1 MKDYI
6 ISNIGKKILAIT
18 LAIILWIIANFEQ
31 DIEKNIEIDIQ
42 YNDLSPDLIIK
53 SIPPES
59 LNLRIRGSRTKVSI
73 LKTENYSYPI
83 SLNKVAKGV
92 SIFNIRTEQ
101 IRIPG
106 IQIISLSPSEIEL
119 EIDDL
124 ITKRV
129 NIKPNI
135 GLPDIGFNVV
145 GTPKVKPSSVKISGP
160 KTILSE
166 LQFIN
171 TDEVK
176 IEGEKTN
183 FTIEVPL
190 KANSPLLK
198 ILNDD
203 EVVKIT
209 IDIQETIIEK
219 EFKELGI
226 NIIDIG
232 NKNYEILGKQSV
244 DLLFKGPYSKI
255 KELSSEEIKV
265 TASAESIGSQKRN
278 KHKLSLQ
285 VDYPNKEDIKL
296 EKITPN
302 TIDLR
307 IKQ

>member
-1 MKDYI
+1 MKDYFTT
-6 ISNIGKKILAIT
+6 NIGKKILAIT

-53 SIPPES
+53 SAPPES
-59 LNLRIRGSRTKVSI
+59 LNLRIRGSRTKLSI

-83 SLNKVAKGV
+83 SLNKVASGV
-92 SIFNIRTEQ
+92 SKFNIRTEQ

-106 IQIISLSPSEIEL
+106 VNIIGLSPSEIKL
-119 EIDDL
+119 EIDHL
-124 ITKRV
+124 ITKKV
-129 NIKPNI
+129 KINPKI

-145 GTPKVKPSSVKISGP
+145 GTPKVQPSSVKISGP
-160 KTILSE
+160 KSILSE

-176 IEGEKTN
+176 IEGEQTN

-190 KANSPLLK
+190 KTNSPLLK
-198 ILNDD
+198 ILSDD

-209 IDIQETIIEK
+209 INIQETIIEK

-226 NIIDIG
+226 NIIDIE
-232 NKNYEILGKQSV
+232 NKNYKILGKQSV
-244 DLLFKGPYSKI
+244 DLLFEGPYSKI
-255 KELSSEEIKV
+255 KELSSEDIKV
-265 TASAESIGSQKRN
+265 TASAKGITSKRGI

-285 VDYPNKEDIKL
+285 VDYPNKEDIRL
-296 EKITPN
+296 VRITPI
-302 TIDLR
+302 TIDVQ
-307 IKQ
+307 IK

>member
-1 MKDYI
+1 MKDYFTT
-6 ISNIGKKILAIT
+6 NIGKKILAIT

-53 SIPPES
+53 SAPPES
-59 LNLRIRGSRTKVSI
+59 LNLRIRGSRTKLSI

-83 SLNKVAKGV
+83 SLNKVASGV
-92 SIFNIRTEQ
+92 SKFNIRTEQ

-106 IQIISLSPSEIEL
+106 VNIIGLSPSEIKL
-119 EIDDL
+119 EIDHL
-124 ITKRV
+124 ITKKV
-129 NIKPNI
+129 KINPKI

-145 GTPKVKPSSVKISGP
+145 GTPKVQPSSVKISGP
-160 KTILSE
+160 KSILSE

-176 IEGEKTN
+176 IEGEQTN

-190 KANSPLLK
+190 KTNSPLLK
-198 ILNDD
+198 ILSDD

-209 IDIQETIIEK
+209 INIQETIIEK

-226 NIIDIG
+226 NIIDIE
-232 NKNYEILGKQSV
+232 NMNYKILGKQSV
-244 DLLFKGPYSKI
+244 DLLFEGPYSKI
-255 KELSSEEIKV
+255 KELSSEDIKV
-265 TASAESIGSQKRN
+265 TASAKGITSKRGI

-285 VDYPNKEDIKL
+285 VDYPNKEDIRL
-296 EKITPN
+296 VRITPI
-302 TIDLR
+302 TIDVQ
-307 IKQ
+307 IK

>member
-1 MKDYI
+1 MKDYFTT
-6 ISNIGKKILAIT
+6 NIGKKILAIT

-53 SIPPES
+53 SAPPES
-59 LNLRIRGSRTKVSI
+59 LNLRIRGSRTKLSI

-83 SLNKVAKGV
+83 SLNKVASGV
-92 SIFNIRTEQ
+92 SKFNIRTEQ

-106 IQIISLSPSEIEL
+106 VNIIGLSPSEIKL
-119 EIDDL
+119 EIDHL
-124 ITKRV
+124 I
-129 NIKPNI
+129 IKKVKINPKI

-145 GTPKVKPSSVKISGP
+145 GTPKVQPSSVKISGP
-160 KTILSE
+160 KSILSE

-176 IEGEKTN
+176 IEGEQTN

-190 KANSPLLK
+190 KTNSPLLK
-198 ILNDD
+198 ILSDD

-209 IDIQETIIEK
+209 INIQETIIEK

-226 NIIDIG
+226 NIIDIE
-232 NKNYEILGKQSV
+232 NMNYKILGKQSV
-244 DLLFKGPYSKI
+244 DLLFEGPYSKI
-255 KELSSEEIKV
+255 KELSSEDIKV
-265 TASAESIGSQKRN
+265 TASAKGITSKRGI

-285 VDYPNKEDIKL
+285 VDYPNKEDIRL
-296 EKITPN
+296 VRITPI
-302 TIDLR
+302 TIDVQ
-307 IKQ
+307 IK

>member
-1 MKDYI
+1 MKDYFTT
-6 ISNIGKKILAIT
+6 NIGKKILAIT

-53 SIPPES
+53 SAPPES
-59 LNLRIRGSRTKVSI
+59 LNLRIRGSRTKLSI

-83 SLNKVAKGV
+83 SLNKVASGV
-92 SIFNIRTEQ
+92 SKFNIRTEQ

-106 IQIISLSPSEIEL
+106 VNIIGLSPSEIKL
-119 EIDDL
+119 EIDHL
-124 ITKRV
+124 ITKKV
-129 NIKPNI
+129 KINPKI

-145 GTPKVKPSSVKISGP
+145 GTPKVQPSSVKISGP
-160 KTILSE
+160 KSILSE

-176 IEGEKTN
+176 IEGEQTN

-190 KANSPLLK
+190 KTNSPLLK
-198 ILNDD
+198 ILSDD

-209 IDIQETIIEK
+209 INIQETIIEK

-226 NIIDIG
+226 NIIDIE
-232 NKNYEILGKQSV
+232 NMNYKILGKQSV
-244 DLLFKGPYSKI
+244 DLLFEGPYSKI
-255 KELSSEEIKV
+255 KELSSEDIKV
-265 TASAESIGSQKRN
+265 TASAKGITSKRGI

-285 VDYPNKEDIKL
+285 VDYPNKEDVRL
-296 EKITPN
+296 VRITPI
-302 TIDLR
+302 TIDVQ
-307 IKQ
+307 IK

>member
-1 MKDYI
+1 MKDYFTT
-6 ISNIGKKILAIT
+6 NIGKKILAIT

-53 SIPPES
+53 SAPPES
-59 LNLRIRGSRTKVSI
+59 LNLRIRGSRTKLSI

-83 SLNKVAKGV
+83 SLNKVASGV
-92 SIFNIRTEQ
+92 SKFNIRTEQ

-106 IQIISLSPSEIEL
+106 VNIIGLSPSEIKL
-119 EIDDL
+119 EIDHL
-124 ITKRV
+124 ITKKV
-129 NIKPNI
+129 KINPKI

-145 GTPKVKPSSVKISGP
+145 GTPKVQPSSMKISGP
-160 KTILSE
+160 KSILSE

-176 IEGEKTN
+176 IEGEQTN

-190 KANSPLLK
+190 KTNSPLLK
-198 ILNDD
+198 ILSDD

-209 IDIQETIIEK
+209 INIQETIIEK

-226 NIIDIG
+226 NIIDIE
-232 NKNYEILGKQSV
+232 NMNYKILGKQSV
-244 DLLFKGPYSKI
+244 DLLFEGPYSKI
-255 KELSSEEIKV
+255 KELSSEDIKV
-265 TASAESIGSQKRN
+265 TASAKGITSKRGI

-285 VDYPNKEDIKL
+285 VDYPNKEDIRL
-296 EKITPN
+296 VRITPI
-302 TIDLR
+302 TIDVQ
-307 IKQ
+307 IK